1 MFHHFFKKTGRK
13 VATLSVLTFALN
25 AWADEIP
32 SDWKSMRAL
41 GMGNAFTGVSN
52 DETAPFFNPAG
63 VARTHNPRSKSKI
76 QFLTFP
82 GLTLGGNEA
91 GVKALRQPGPALS
104 RFSNLFDYAM
114 ENPNTPV
121 YFEAQAYPAMIY
133 GGKKSA
139 TILVGFPMRS
149 TTKIMVPD
157 AENPLSAYVRSST
170 TASAVFGT
178 GVTSRAGRV
187 SAGVSVRP
195 NMRYGLL
202 YDNFNPS
209 DVSISSFKSEIM
221 GKAAKTYAVP
231 IDVGVLFVAADYWL
245 PSLGIAVRNLPT
257 GCAKE
262 YINPVTGEKINVCG
276 SKRFGSLSEDAEANM
291 DNVLDP
297 TEARVGVSITPRGKI
312 SGTAVNFRLAAD
324 VYPIPITTGGVSY
337 GLGDLYINKLVHV
350 GAEFSFGNPNYG
362 SSFALR
368 AGLNQGFL
376 TYGGTINMFGVEF
389 EYASY
394 MEDIGE
400 RLEQKADRRH
410 LVGVTT
416 TF

>member
-1 MFHHFFKKTGRK
+1 MILHFCKKARTRI
-13 VATLSVLTFALN
+13 AALAALMLVSN
-25 AWADEIP
+25 ARADEIP
-32 SDWKSMRAL
+32 SDWKSVRAL
-41 GMGNAFTGVSN
+41 GMGNAFTAISN

-63 VARTHNPRSKSKI
+63 IARTHNPRSKSKV

-82 GLTLGGNEA
+82 GLTVGGNEA
-91 GVKALRQPGPALS
+91 GMKALRQPGPALS
-104 RFSNLFDYAM
+104 RFSNLFEYAM
-114 ENPNTPV
+114 DNPNTPV
-121 YFEAQAYPAMIY
+121 YFDAQAYPAMIY

-149 TTKIMVPD
+149 ATKIMVPD
-157 AENPLSAYVRSST
+157 AENPLSAYVRSTT
-170 TASAVFGT
+170 TASAVLGT
-178 GVTSRAGRV
+178 GVTSRGGRV

-195 NMRYGLL
+195 NIRYGLL

-209 DVSISSFKSEIM
+209 DVSISGFKNEIT

-231 IDVGVLFVAADYWL
+231 IDVGAIFVAADYWM
-245 PSLGIAVRNLPT
+245 PALGVSVRNLPT

-262 YINPVTGEKINVCG
+262 YISPVTGDKINVCG
-276 SKRFGSLSEDAEANM
+276 SKRFGSLSEDAKLNM
-291 DNVLDP
+291 DNIIDP

-312 SGTAVNFRLAAD
+312 SGTALNLRLAAD
-324 VYPIPITTGGVSY
+324 VYPIPITSGGANY
-337 GLGDLYINKLVHV
+337 GLGDLYINKLLHV

-362 SSFALR
+362 ASFALR
-368 AGLNQGFL
+368 GGMNQGFL
-376 TYGGTINMFGVEF
+376 TYGATINLFGVEF
-389 EYASY
+389 DYASY

-410 LVGVTT
+410 LIGVTT